1 MGNVPRSVGG
11 RFLLELDGAQAGF
24 LKSVEGG
31 EIAADV
37 VVEPVGPERF
47 PKKHIGT
54 VKYEEFTLGIDLGS
68 SSDVYTWISD
78 SWKGQAKP
86 REGRSSR
93 PMPSSM
99 RRLGA
104 SSTARSSRR
113 QRSRCSTLPRRRRRS
128 SRSGSRPS

>member
-1 MGNVPRSVGG
+1 M
-11 RFLLELDGAQAGF
+11 
-24 LKSVEGG
+24 
-31 EIAADV
+31 

-86 REGRSSR
+86 REGAIVETDARLDAKARREFHGALITETTIPVLDAASKAPAELTLR
-93 PMPSSM
+93 IAPS
-99 RRLGA
+99 
-104 SSTARSSRR
+104 
-113 QRSRCSTLPRRRRRS
+113 
-128 SRSGSRPS
+128 